1 MTRKSITTTY
11 AAIAC
16 DVCGRTL
23 LRGEHADPFI
33 ANGSRRMVCELCTAR
48 AANEGW
54 IREGAD
60 NTLAARR
67 NGPRSGRSLLERLRP
82 RRDGSGRETPVVAP
96 RRPTSSNVSR
106 IESPAR
112 AAAAHDGNGAEAAAE
127 AAEPAPPA
135 PPPIEVEPPAPS
147 REPRHVRAVPTNAD
161 LKMARALDVFNMSAH
176 PRRIVGVARSLGV
189 PMVSV
194 LPSETEGAIVAIVV
208 GWELCWYRYE
218 VDLADEAA
226 GVRVIAQGAE
236 LSELTPAEQVPN
248 AVADG
253 HGRLVLAA

>member
-11 AAIAC
+11 AAVAC

-60 NTLAARR
+60 NTLVARR
-67 NGPRSGRSLLERLRP
+67 NGPRGGRSLLERLRP
-82 RRDGSGRETPVVAP
+82 RRDGAGREPAVVPA
-96 RRPTSSNVSR
+96 RRRMSANVTR
-106 IESPAR
+106 IEPAD
-112 AAAAHDGNGAEAAAE
+112 AAGNGAGGAEIAADPPGEPVRVEAVAE
-127 AAEPAPPA
+127 LEPHPAP
-135 PPPIEVEPPAPS
+135 

-161 LKMARALDVFNMSAH
+161 LKMARALDVFNASTH
-176 PRRIVGVARSLGV
+176 PRRIAGVARSLGV

-194 LPSETEGAIVAIVV
+194 LPSETEGAIVSIVV

-236 LSELTPAEQVPN
+236 LTELAPAEQVPN
-248 AVADG
+248 AVADE
-253 HGRLVLAA
+253 HGRLMLAA